1 MKNALIPTKSKWVN
15 APLQYVCSCRVRLD
29 DNQRSTLKS
38 AYEAAR
44 RAKIPAKPDSV
55 LPGASIAV
63 ETSWSVNTE
72 LAMPDMLVRDLLNSR
87 ESLHLPAVL
96 QLQTILGVEVVTP
109 ADVLKAM
116 EGYVDYVF
124 EVAANGKQ

>member
-1 MKNALIPTKSKWVN
+1 MNKPLVPTKSKWVN

-29 DNQRSTLKS
+29 DHQRATLKS

-44 RAKIPAKPDSV
+44 KSKIPPKQENV
-55 LPGASIAV
+55 LPGSTIAV
-63 ETSWSVNTE
+63 DTNWAVNTE
-72 LAMPDMLVRDLLNSR
+72 LAMPDMVVRDLLNSR

-109 ADVLKAM
+109 DVVLKAM
-116 EGYVDYVF
+116 EGYVDHVF
-124 EVAANGKQ
+124 ERAANGYK